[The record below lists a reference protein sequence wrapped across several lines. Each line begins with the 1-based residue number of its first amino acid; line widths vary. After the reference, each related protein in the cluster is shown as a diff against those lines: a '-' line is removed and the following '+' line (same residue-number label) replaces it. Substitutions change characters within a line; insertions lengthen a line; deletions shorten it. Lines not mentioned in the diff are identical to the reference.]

1 LRLSS
6 TLDCL
11 AADDLH
17 AMFAPQRLDRLGDLL
32 QQQNRLS
39 AELTR
44 AVRECELMQASER
57 DGLKSMQSWLRGH
70 GRLSSALPR
79 SWCATGGR
87 RSTCRR

>member
-39 AELTR
+39 AELTAR
-44 AVRECELMQASER
+44 CGNVS
-57 DGLKSMQSWLRGH
+57 
-70 GRLSSALPR
+70 
-79 SWCATGGR
+79 
-87 RSTCRR
+87 